1 MKKIKFFPI
10 LVRLLILCLL
20 VGCISPAALALE
32 EPDIRASNVI
42 LIEAITGQVLYE
54 KDADAKIYPAST
66 TKILTALVALRAVAA
81 GEVYMADMV
90 TFSEDMT
97 ADLIDDGSSVNLQVG
112 EAMSMEELLYCA
124 LLSSGNDACNAI
136 AVHVAGSISGF
147 VDRMNQLATELGCT
161 GSHFANA
168 HGAPNDDHYT
178 TARDMS
184 LIAQAAYKT
193 PEFITISSAPVHT
206 VPATNLSQAR
216 DLKNSNALITTESV
230 YGDKY
235 FYPYCTAGKTGHT
248 DAAGYCLVSSATR
261 DDMDLIAVVMHSTV
275 EGEGANQVFH
285 QFQDSINLYEYG
297 FNGFQYTD
305 ILLQS
310 ETLAQLDV
318 ALGAGTGVVG
328 ARPRQ
333 GLQLLVAADT
343 DLVEYV
349 RDVTIYSE
357 EDGTTLTAP
366 IDSGTVLGE
375 VSISHNG
382 EVIFTTPLVAANSI
396 ALSHGA
402 YIRTQIQD
410 TLSNPMVLIGVI
422 VVLVLLAAYLAWV
435 IVYRIRRLQH
445 LKSVKAARMERQA
458 YLDSLSPQERRAL
471 EERARQLRLEQQ
483 NRDAAALAPGEEA
496 PEEEGEAETAPE
508 PEAEGTAPSPQ
519 EGAEDETAPEETA
532 PAEDAAPPAAPEDGE
547 APEPEQQAQSAPEG
561 EAPAP
566 SDRETADPFADA
578 EALSSTEK

>member
-10 LVRLLILCLL
+10 LARLLVLCLL
-20 VGCISPAALALE
+20 VGCLAPAALALE
-32 EPDIRASNVI
+32 EPDIRASNVM

-54 KDADAKIYPAST
+54 KDADATIYPAST
-66 TKILTALVALRAVAA
+66 TQILTALVALRAVAA
-81 GEVYMADMV
+81 GEIYMADMV
-90 TFSEDMT
+90 TFSEEMT
-97 ADLIDDGSSVNLQVG
+97 ADLIEDGSSVNLQVG

-124 LLSSGNDACNAI
+124 LLASGNDACNAI
-136 AVHVAGSISGF
+136 AVHVAGSVSAF
-147 VDRMNQLATELGCT
+147 VERMNQLAAELGCT
-161 GSHFANA
+161 GSHFVNA

-178 TARDMS
+178 TARDMA
-184 LIAQAAYKT
+184 LIAQAAYNT
-193 PEFITISSAPVHT
+193 PEFINISSAPVHT

-248 DAAGYCLVSSATR
+248 DAAGFCLVSSATR
-261 DDMDLIAVVMHSTV
+261 DDMDLICVVMHSTA
-275 EGEGANQVFH
+275 EGEGANRVFH

-297 FNGFQYTD
+297 FNNFQYTD

-328 ARPRQ
+328 AQPRQ
-333 GLQLLVAADT
+333 GLQLLVAADA

-349 RDVTIYSE
+349 RDVTIYSQE
-357 EDGTTLTAP
+357 NGTTLTAP

-402 YIRTQIQD
+402 YIRTQIRD
-410 TLSNPMVLIGVI
+410 TLSNPAVFIGVV
-422 VVLVLLAAYLAWV
+422 VVLLLLAAYLAWV

-445 LKSVKAARMERQA
+445 LRSVKAARLERQA
-458 YLDSLSPQERRAL
+458 YLDSLSPQERQAL
-471 EERARQLRLEQQ
+471 EERARQLRLERQ
-483 NRDAAALAPGEEA
+483 NQEAAALNPAEEP
-496 PEEEGEAETAPE
+496 PEEEAETDGEAEPD
-508 PEAEGTAPSPQ
+508 P
-519 EGAEDETAPEETA
+519 DETALPPEPDVEAETEA
-532 PAEDAAPPAAPEDGE
+532 EEAFPAEEAAIPAAAEDSA
-547 APEPEQQAQSAPEG
+547 APEPEQEAQPAPEMEP
-561 EAPAP
+561 EAQP
-566 SDRETADPFADA
+566 ETPPADPFADA
-578 EALSSTEK
+578 EALNPTTK